1 MKNIRIIETGI
12 DVSGVIDDLKKHPND
27 WESQKNID
35 QADSLLNHGWDYLP
49 IGVLQLVIG
58 GQMFE
63 GQFIGD
69 SEYCFPTP
77 AYPNHL
83 SMIKLLMDRFTQ
95 FRRCGFLSMP
105 VGGSVGKHIDEG
117 TYYLTKDRYHFSILG
132 RYRYMVGDEE
142 AVIEP
147 GTFFWFNNKLPHGA
161 ENVGD
166 CTRIS
171 FVVDVPHSKDNP

>member
-1 MKNIRIIETGI
+1 MNNIRIIETGI
-12 DVSGVIDDLKKHPND
+12 DVSGVIEDLKNNPDD

-35 QADSLLNHGWDYLP
+35 QTDSLLNHGWDYLP
-49 IGVLQLVIG
+49 VGVLQMVIG
-58 GQMFE
+58 AQMFE

-69 SEYCFPTP
+69 SEYCHPTP

-83 SMIKLLMDRFTQ
+83 NMVKLLMDRFTQ

-105 VGGSVGKHIDEG
+105 IGGSVGKHIDEG

-132 RYRYMVGDEE
+132 RYKYMVGDEE
-142 AVIEP
+142 TIIEP

-166 CTRIS
+166 CTRVA
-171 FVVDVPHSKDNP
+171 FVVDVPHSKANP

>member
-1 MKNIRIIETGI
+1 MNNIRIIETGI
-12 DVSGVIDDLKKHPND
+12 DVSGVIDDLKKYPDD
-27 WESQKNID
+27 WESQKSID
-35 QADSLLNHGWDYLP
+35 QADSLLNYGWDYLP
-49 IGVLQLVIG
+49 IGVLQMVIA

-63 GQFIGD
+63 NQFIGD
-69 SEYCFPTP
+69 SEYCYPTP

-83 SMIKLLMDRFTQ
+83 NMIRLLMDRFTQ

-132 RYRYMVGDEE
+132 RYKYMVGDEE
-142 AVIEP
+142 AIIEP

-166 CTRIS
+166 CTRVA
-171 FVVDVPHSKDNP
+171 FVVDVPHSKNNP